1 MKQGAGLFFDKR
13 PGEKQLKKKHLMI
26 ICFILFSFG
35 FAAGLL
41 FHIKI
46 SDWNKKEI
54 SESQIVET
62 EELTGVDEQ
71 EEENGNSEKDFRE
84 ETNDSESVEEE
95 IQIEEKE
102 KIELMDY
109 AELSVE
115 EFMEETGI
123 RLFQDEERKNIWAT
137 EDDVIW
143 LRVDNGKIVM
153 LGIDRLQWDEKAG
166 ELIEKEG
173 LPYTLAGI
181 SLGDDIDHIEGTIL
195 EDACH
200 RDGMLNEEFYGSLYL
215 SKFGIEV
222 LHLWH
227 DAGEIDVLSVEID
240 QSLKENAEDLEY
252 IWEERVCQKEGSRN
266 DRLKLSQEPY
276 TEFPERYREMENID
290 ETFVWTRYPYLVIPG
305 KPEMEKNANEVI
317 IEAVEKMWENTY
329 GSTDENI
336 IVDAEYDF
344 SYITS
349 KLISIYFYVR
359 IKDSSGWKNLWQY
372 CNINIAENGRKAYLA
387 DVGISKEKVAA
398 RCEAG
403 NEFGPVDTERFLES
417 YDTNWDQYYIS
428 PTEYT
433 IIVKPLYEEEEN
445 WQYGERTTSIEIVK
459 LIGYGA

>member
-1 MKQGAGLFFDKR
+1 M
-13 PGEKQLKKKHLMI
+13 
-26 ICFILFSFG
+26 
-35 FAAGLL
+35 
-41 FHIKI
+41 
-46 SDWNKKEI
+46 
-54 SESQIVET
+54 ET
-62 EELTGVDEQ
+62 EELTGVDKQ
-71 EEENGNSEKDFRE
+71 EDKNGNSEKDSRE
-84 ETNDSESVEEE
+84 EENDSESVEEE

-109 AELSVE
+109 AELSIE

-123 RLFQDEERKNIWAT
+123 RLLQDKERENIWAT
-137 EDDVIW
+137 DDDVIW

-153 LGIDRLQWDEKAG
+153 LGIDGLLCDKEAR
-166 ELIEKEG
+166 ELIKKEG
-173 LPYTLAGI
+173 IPYTLAGI
-181 SLGDDIDHIEGTIL
+181 SLNDDIDHIEETVL
-195 EDACH
+195 KDACH
-200 RDGMLNEEFYGSLYL
+200 MDGMLNEEFYGSLYL

-227 DAGEIDVLSVEID
+227 EGKIGDLSVEID
-240 QSLKENAEDLEY
+240 LSLKENAEHLEY

-266 DRLKLSQEPY
+266 DRLKISQEPY

-305 KPEMEKNANEVI
+305 NPEMEKNANEVI
-317 IEAVEKMWENTY
+317 AEAVEKMWKNTY

-336 IVDAEYDF
+336 IVDAEYII
-344 SYITS
+344 SYVTS
-349 KLISIYFYVR
+349 KFISIVFYVH
-359 IKDSSGWKNLWQY
+359 IKDSNGWKNLWQY
-372 CNINIAENGRKAYLA
+372 CNINIAENGRKAYLS
-387 DVGISKEKVAA
+387 DLGISKERVAA

-445 WQYGERTTSIEIVK
+445 WQFGERTTSIEIVK
-459 LIGYGA
+459 LIGYGAQP

>member
-1 MKQGAGLFFDKR
+1 MMRTERG
-13 PGEKQLKKKHLMI
+13 KQLKKKHFMI
-26 ICFILFSFG
+26 IGFILFSLG

-41 FHIKI
+41 FHIKRY
-46 SDWNKKEI
+46 DRNKEEI
-54 SESQIVET
+54 FESQIVET

-71 EEENGNSEKDFRE
+71 EEENGNSENDSRE
-84 ETNDSESVEEE
+84 EANDSESVEEE

-123 RLFQDEERKNIWAT
+123 RLLQDKERENIWAT

-153 LGIDRLQWDEKAG
+153 LGIDGLLCDKEAG
-166 ELIEKEG
+166 ELIKKEG
-173 LPYTLAGI
+173 IPYTLAGI
-181 SLGDDIDHIEGTIL
+181 SLNDDIDHVEETAL
-195 EDACH
+195 KDACH
-200 RDGMLNEEFYGSLYL
+200 VDGMLNEEFYGSLYL

-227 DAGEIDVLSVEID
+227 EGKIGDLSVEID
-240 QSLKENAEDLEY
+240 LSLKENAEHLEY

-266 DRLKLSQEPY
+266 DRLKISQEPY
-276 TEFPERYREMENID
+276 TEFPECYREMENID

-305 KPEMEKNANEVI
+305 NPKMEKNANEVI
-317 IEAVEKMWENTY
+317 AEAVEKMWKNTY

-336 IVDAEYDF
+336 IVDAEYII
-344 SYITS
+344 SYVTS
-349 KLISIYFYVR
+349 KFISIVFYVH
-359 IKDSSGWKNLWQY
+359 IKDSNGWKNLWQY
-372 CNINIAENGRKAYLA
+372 CNINMGENGRKAYLS
-387 DVGISKEKVAA
+387 DLEISKERVAA

-403 NEFGPVDTERFLES
+403 NGFGPVDTERFLES

-445 WQYGERTTSIEIVK
+445 WQFGERTTSIEIVK
-459 LIGYGA
+459 LIGYGAQP

>member
-1 MKQGAGLFFDKR
+1 
-13 PGEKQLKKKHLMI
+13 
-26 ICFILFSFG
+26 
-35 FAAGLL
+35 
-41 FHIKI
+41 
-46 SDWNKKEI
+46 
-54 SESQIVET
+54 
-62 EELTGVDEQ
+62 
-71 EEENGNSEKDFRE
+71 
-84 ETNDSESVEEE
+84 
-95 IQIEEKE
+95 
-102 KIELMDY
+102 
-109 AELSVE
+109 
-115 EFMEETGI
+115 
-123 RLFQDEERKNIWAT
+123 
-137 EDDVIW
+137 
-143 LRVDNGKIVM
+143 
-153 LGIDRLQWDEKAG
+153 
-166 ELIEKEG
+166 
-173 LPYTLAGI
+173 
-181 SLGDDIDHIEGTIL
+181 
-195 EDACH
+195 
-200 RDGMLNEEFYGSLYL
+200 MLNEEFYGSLYL

-349 KLISIYFYVR
+349 KLISIYFYIR
-359 IKDSSGWKNLWQY
+359 IKDSSGWKNLWRY

>member
-1 MKQGAGLFFDKR
+1 MQDYFLIKDR
-13 PGEKQLKKKHLMI
+13 GEKQLKRKHLMI
-26 ICFILFSFG
+26 IGFILFSLG

-41 FHIKI
+41 FYIKI

-62 EELTGVDEQ
+62 KELTGVDEQ
-71 EEENGNSEKDFRE
+71 EEENGNSENDSRE
-84 ETNDSESVEEE
+84 EANDSESVEEE

-123 RLFQDEERKNIWAT
+123 RLLQDKERGNNIWAT

-153 LGIDRLQWDEKAG
+153 LGIDRLLCDERAG

-195 EDACH
+195 KDACH

-240 QSLKENAEDLEY
+240 KTLKENAEDLEY

-266 DRLKLSQEPY
+266 DRLKNSQEPY
-276 TEFPERYREMENID
+276 TEFPERYREKENID
-290 ETFVWTRYPYLVIPG
+290 ETFVWTRYPYLAIPG

-317 IEAVEKMWENTY
+317 AEAVEKMWKNTY

-336 IVDAEYDF
+336 LVDAEYNI
-344 SYITS
+344 SYVTS
-349 KLISIYFYVR
+349 KFISIVFYVR

-372 CNINIAENGRKAYLA
+372 CNINIGENGRKAYLS
-387 DVGISKEKVAA
+387 DLGISKERVAA

-403 NEFGPVDTERFLES
+403 HELGPVDTESFLEN
-417 YDTNWDQYYIS
+417 YDTNWDRYFIT
-428 PTEYT
+428 PTEYG

-445 WQYGERTTSIEIVK
+445 WQFGERTCTLRLTK
-459 LIGYGA
+459 LSGNRP